1 MGLWST
7 INTVSPY
14 CKSFLQQANSLV
26 GIPNSLKNP
35 IPVLSSGINLEMRTA
50 LAFAAV
56 GAGALFEASAA
67 VATVYCFT
75 KGTWK
80 FVTCRPVDAFY
91 NYAAAISIGV
101 TAVAVGY
108 LAKKYI

>member
-7 INTVSPY
+7 LNTMSPY
-14 CKSFLQQANSLV
+14 CKAFLQQTNSFV
-26 GIPNSLKNP
+26 GIPSSLKNP
-35 IPVLSSGINLEMRTA
+35 IPVLSGPINLEMRTA

-56 GAGALFEASAA
+56 GFGTLFEASA
-67 VATVYCFT
+67 VLATAYCFT

-80 FVTCRPVDAFY
+80 FVTCRPIDAFY
-91 NYAAAISIGV
+91 SYAAGIGIGV
-101 TAVAVGY
+101 TGVAVAY